1 MVRLQAARRGQ
12 VVRESVRSETA
23 AATTVQAALRG
34 RHSRRE
40 HGASAYWANGEGVP
54 ARAGDTT
61 PEDGVCRG
69 CDRWV
74 RECSC
79 GRHRRRASPK
89 QRHAAEVKRR
99 RANASRSRSPSP
111 SKATASGASTP
122 KSVDEAATALQ
133 AASRGAVARRLRR
146 EEELRRRGVKS
157 PEHLR
162 ARTLGP
168 PGVPNPSRPNPR
180 PTSPPAEPPSPSK
193 VWRSP
198 FAVPDDPRNRP
209 PRPDR

>member
-12 VVRESVRSETA
+12 VVRELVRSETA

-79 GRHRRRASPK
+79 GRTPPRAEAA
-89 QRHAAEVKRR
+89 HAAEVKRR

-111 SKATASGASTP
+111 SKATVSGASTP
-122 KSVDEAATALQ
+122 KRPTKRRRRCRRRA
-133 AASRGAVARRLRR
+133 RRARRLRR
-146 EEELRRRGVKS
+146 EEELQRRGVKS

-162 ARTLGP
+162 ADARAARRAQ
-168 PGVPNPSRPNPR
+168 PSRPNPR
-180 PTSPPAEPPSPSK
+180 PTRRPPSRPRRPKCGDRRS
-193 VWRSP
+193 RSP
-198 FAVPDDPRNRP
+198 TTPATARRGHG
-209 PRPDR
+209 